1 MAKHLTDDTL
11 LSVIQRNGVLMK
23 PFHYEETEHLQD
35 MNGIQKAMETG
46 VALDWLIISLI
57 ICVIGLVIIIG
68 GMIVTFKRLNLNEE
82 MKNKLST
89 VAAFGVFAFLIGG
102 ATFFII
108 LMTKVAPIQSLGYY
122 EADAKVINIEKQEK
136 VSQPTQYHFKLR
148 FMVGHIQDKK
158 TKPVDIITKNRNG
171 IRNGDKVKIKTPQ
184 MVFTGGEDKQVEV
197 DQLIKNIGHVRDDV
211 NPEDNGVPKFVSV
224 DEFNIQKQSK

>member
-1 MAKHLTDDTL
+1 MKG
-11 LSVIQRNGVLMK
+11 SESMK
-23 PFHYEETEHLQD
+23 PFHYEETEGLRHT
-35 MNGIQKAMETG
+35 NIFQKAMETG

-108 LMTKVAPIQSLGYY
+108 LMTKIAPIQSLGYY
-122 EADAKVINIEKQEK
+122 EADAKVVNIEKQEK

-148 FMVGHIQDKK
+148 FMIGNIQDKK
-158 TKPVDIITKNRNG
+158 TRPVDIITKKRNG
-171 IRNGDKVKIKTPQ
+171 IKNGDKVKVKTPQ
-184 MVFTGGEDKQVEV
+184 MVFTGGEDKQVKV
-197 DQLIKNIGHVRDDV
+197 DQLITDIRHMRD
-211 NPEDNGVPKFVSV
+211 NEKPEDNDVPKFVSV

>member
-1 MAKHLTDDTL
+1 
-11 LSVIQRNGVLMK
+11 MK
-23 PFHYEETEHLQD
+23 PFHYEETEGLRHT
-35 MNGIQKAMETG
+35 NIFQKAIETG

-108 LMTKVAPIQSLGYY
+108 LMTKIAPIQSLGYY
-122 EADAKVINIEKQEK
+122 EADAKVVNIEKQEK

-148 FMVGHIQDKK
+148 FMIGNIQDKK
-158 TKPVDIITKNRNG
+158 TRPVDIITKKRNG
-171 IRNGDKVKIKTPQ
+171 IKNGDKVKVKTPQ
-184 MVFTGGEDKQVEV
+184 MVFTGGEDKQVKV
-197 DQLIKNIGHVRDDV
+197 DQLITDIRHMRD
-211 NPEDNGVPKFVSV
+211 NEKPEDNGVPKFVSV

>member
-23 PFHYEETEHLQD
+23 PFHYEETEGLRHT
-35 MNGIQKAMETG
+35 NIFQKAIETG
-46 VALDWLIISLI
+46 VESNWLILGLI
-57 ICVIGLVIIIG
+57 IFFIGLVIIIG
-68 GMIVTFKRLNLNEE
+68 GIFLSFQKFNLNKET
-82 MKNKLST
+82 KNKPAT
-89 VAAFGVFAFLIGG
+89 IIAFGVVAFLIGG
-102 ATFFII
+102 CAFFSI

-122 EADAKVINIEKQEK
+122 EADAKVVNIEKKEK

-148 FMVGHIQDKK
+148 FMVGSIQDKK
-158 TKPVDIITKNRNG
+158 TKPVDIITKKRNG
-171 IRNGDKVKIKTPQ
+171 IKNGDKVKVKTPQ

-224 DEFNIQKQSK
+224 DEFNIQKQ

>member
-1 MAKHLTDDTL
+1 
-11 LSVIQRNGVLMK
+11 MK
-23 PFHYEETEHLQD
+23 PFHYEETEGLRHT
-35 MNGIQKAMETG
+35 NIFQKAIETG

-89 VAAFGVFAFLIGG
+89 VAVFGVFAFLIGG

-108 LMTKVAPIQSLGYY
+108 LMTKIAPIQSLGYY
-122 EADAKVINIEKQEK
+122 EADAKVVNIEKQEK

-148 FMVGHIQDKK
+148 FMIGNIQDKK
-158 TKPVDIITKNRNG
+158 TRPVDIITKKRNG
-171 IRNGDKVKIKTPQ
+171 IKNGDKVKVKTPQ
-184 MVFTGGEDKQVEV
+184 MVFTGGEDKQVKV
-197 DQLIKNIGHVRDDV
+197 DQLITDIRHMRD
-211 NPEDNGVPKFVSV
+211 NEKPEDNGVPKFVSV

>member
-1 MAKHLTDDTL
+1 
-11 LSVIQRNGVLMK
+11 MK
-23 PFHYEETEHLQD
+23 PFHYEETEGLRHT
-35 MNGIQKAMETG
+35 NIFQKAMETG

-108 LMTKVAPIQSLGYY
+108 LMTKIAPIQSLGYY
-122 EADAKVINIEKQEK
+122 EADAKVVNIEKQEK

-148 FMVGHIQDKK
+148 FMIGNIQDKK
-158 TKPVDIITKNRNG
+158 TRPVDIITKKRNG
-171 IRNGDKVKIKTPQ
+171 IKNGDKVKVKTPQ
-184 MVFTGGEDKQVEV
+184 MVFTGGEDKQVKV
-197 DQLIKNIGHVRDDV
+197 DQLITDIRHMRD
-211 NPEDNGVPKFVSV
+211 NEKPEDNGVPKFVSV

>member
-1 MAKHLTDDTL
+1 
-11 LSVIQRNGVLMK
+11 
-23 PFHYEETEHLQD
+23 
-35 MNGIQKAMETG
+35 
-46 VALDWLIISLI
+46 ALDWLIISLI

-108 LMTKVAPIQSLGYY
+108 LMTKIAPIQSLGYY
-122 EADAKVINIEKQEK
+122 EADAKVVNIEKQEK

-148 FMVGHIQDKK
+148 FMIGNIQDKK
-158 TKPVDIITKNRNG
+158 TRPVDIITKKRNG
-171 IRNGDKVKIKTPQ
+171 IKNGDKVKVKTPQ
-184 MVFTGGEDKQVEV
+184 MVFTGGEDKQVKV
-197 DQLIKNIGHVRDDV
+197 DQLITDIRHMRD
-211 NPEDNGVPKFVSV
+211 NEKPEDNGVPKFVSV

>member
-1 MAKHLTDDTL
+1 
-11 LSVIQRNGVLMK
+11 MK
-23 PFHYEETEHLQD
+23 PFHYEETEHLRD

-89 VAAFGVFAFLIGG
+89 VAAFGVVAFLIGG

-122 EADAKVINIEKQEK
+122 EADAKVVNIEKQEK

-148 FMVGHIQDKK
+148 FMVGNIQDKK
-158 TKPVDIITKNRNG
+158 TKPVDIITKKRNG
-171 IRNGDKVKIKTPQ
+171 IKNGDKVKVKTPQ

-211 NPEDNGVPKFVSV
+211 NPEYNGVPKYIRA

>member
-1 MAKHLTDDTL
+1 MYNKDNKLKG
-11 LSVIQRNGVLMK
+11 SESMK
-23 PFHYEETEHLQD
+23 PFHYEETEGLRHT
-35 MNGIQKAMETG
+35 NIFQKAIETG

-108 LMTKVAPIQSLGYY
+108 LMTKIAPIQSLGYY
-122 EADAKVINIEKQEK
+122 EADAKVVNIEKQEK

-148 FMVGHIQDKK
+148 FMIGNIQDKK
-158 TKPVDIITKNRNG
+158 TRPVDIITKKRNG
-171 IRNGDKVKIKTPQ
+171 IKNGDKVKVKTPQ
-184 MVFTGGEDKQVEV
+184 MVFTGGEDKQVKV
-197 DQLIKNIGHVRDDV
+197 DQLITDIRHMRD
-211 NPEDNGVPKFVSV
+211 NEKPEDNGVPKFVSV

>member
-23 PFHYEETEHLQD
+23 PFHYEETEELRHT
-35 MNGIQKAMETG
+35 NIFQKAIETG
-46 VALDWLIISLI
+46 VESNWLILGLI
-57 ICVIGLVIIIG
+57 FLFIGLVIIIG
-68 GMIVTFKRLNLNEE
+68 GIFLTFQKFNLNEKT
-82 MKNKLST
+82 KNKPAT
-89 VAAFGVFAFLIGG
+89 IIAFGVVAFLIGG
-102 ATFFII
+102 GTFFSI

-122 EADAKVINIEKQEK
+122 EADAKVVNIEKKEK

-148 FMVGHIQDKK
+148 FMVGSIQDKK
-158 TKPVDIITKNRNG
+158 TKPVDIITKKRNG
-171 IRNGDKVKIKTPQ
+171 IKNGDKVKVKTPQ

-224 DEFNIQKQSK
+224 DEFNIQKQ

>member
-1 MAKHLTDDTL
+1 MKG
-11 LSVIQRNGVLMK
+11 SESMK
-23 PFHYEETEHLQD
+23 PFHYEETEGLRHT
-35 MNGIQKAMETG
+35 NIFQKAMETG

-108 LMTKVAPIQSLGYY
+108 LMTKIAPIQSLGYY
-122 EADAKVINIEKQEK
+122 EADAKVVNIEKQEK

-148 FMVGHIQDKK
+148 FMIGNIQDKK
-158 TKPVDIITKNRNG
+158 TRSVDIITKKRNG
-171 IRNGDKVKIKTPQ
+171 IKNGDKVKVKTPQ
-184 MVFTGGEDKQVEV
+184 MVFTGGEDKQVKV
-197 DQLIKNIGHVRDDV
+197 DQLITDIRHMRD
-211 NPEDNGVPKFVSV
+211 NEKPEDNDVPKFVSV